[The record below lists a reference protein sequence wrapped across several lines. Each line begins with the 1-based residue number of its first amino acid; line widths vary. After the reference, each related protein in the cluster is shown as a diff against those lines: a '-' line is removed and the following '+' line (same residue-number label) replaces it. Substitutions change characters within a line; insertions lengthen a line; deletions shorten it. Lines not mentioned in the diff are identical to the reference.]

1 MPKMRWVVAVMVLV
15 ALIIAGE
22 AVYVFTRPDKLQLG
36 EGMVLLGI
44 AIGGLILLMLT
55 LFAIWRGLNKTTKKD
70 K

>member
-1 MPKMRWVVAVMVLV
+1 MSKMRPVIVVMVLV
-15 ALIIAGE
+15 AALIVAE
-22 AVYVFTRPDKLQLG
+22 AVYIFTRPQKLDLG

-55 LFAIWRGLNKTTKKD
+55 LLVVWKSLSKTQKKE